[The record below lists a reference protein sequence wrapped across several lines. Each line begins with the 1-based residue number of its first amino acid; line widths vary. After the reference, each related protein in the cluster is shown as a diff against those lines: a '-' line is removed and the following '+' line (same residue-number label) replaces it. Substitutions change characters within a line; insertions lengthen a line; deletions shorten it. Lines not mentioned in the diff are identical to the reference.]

1 MRRVG
6 RRGTARTIVTSS
18 RCVAASSAPR
28 HVSSGLPL
36 PVGLTWCGLARTT
49 AGEKNWR
56 RGKRTARMEARAR
69 TRLRITIASAL
80 TGGQVRP
87 HCTASDVCARRF
99 MTGRC
104 WTFRQGLH
112 QLRWHVQPHVWR
124 QDWVVAGPLRH
135 ALGGR
140 PGLCTYLQHHLCNC
154 VASLTAPARAG
165 GVCAVRARKEGEM
178 IDTLLTK
185 QLGFAFTSA

>member
-1 MRRVG
+1 MSPAACLFQLCSLGAATRQDNCWGEELEEGETYCQNGGTCKNKIADYDCICIDGWTGEAALYCKRRI
-6 RRGTARTIVTSS
+6 ARNS
-18 RCVAASSAPR
+18 
-28 HVSSGLPL
+28 
-36 PVGLTWCGLARTT
+36 
-49 AGEKNWR
+49 
-56 RGKRTARMEARAR
+56 
-69 TRLRITIASAL
+69 
-80 TGGQVRP
+80 
-87 HCTASDVCARRF
+87 

-104 WTFRQGLH
+104 WAFRQGLH

-140 PGLCTYLQHHLCNC
+140 PGLCTYLQHQLCHC